1 MSSEEENFKNT
12 LANTEVRITKQKGA
26 RIQATKTKIILLT
39 IGRFS
44 LMIIK
49 NDFLFSEKYKI

>member
-26 RIQATKTKIILLT
+26 RIQAIKTKIILLT

-44 LMIIK
+44 LMII
-49 NDFLFSEKYKI
+49 